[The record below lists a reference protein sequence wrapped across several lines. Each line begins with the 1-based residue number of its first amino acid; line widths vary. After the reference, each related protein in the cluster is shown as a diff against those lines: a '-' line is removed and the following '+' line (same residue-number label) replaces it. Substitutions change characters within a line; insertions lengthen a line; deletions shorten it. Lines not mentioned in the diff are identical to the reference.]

1 MMLLRAICKD
11 GQGMTEIAVRAG
23 RWIRG
28 GAPLRTLRAEWM
40 LVTLAVLC
48 ALAVAIPELGA
59 KALDV
64 LADAYLEVSVFVA
77 LTLAIFYGLE
87 RWAKVDLAEL
97 LQRHRAWQVPIAALL
112 GATPGCGA
120 EILLVT
126 QYTRGVVSFGAIVAT
141 LTATMGDSA
150 FLLIAKDPPAAAIV
164 IGLCTAA
171 GIVTGLVV
179 DRLHPK
185 GLGIL
190 RREIEAQLG
199 CAVASPGDTRPGLLR
214 RMAEKLW
221 LLVFVP
227 GLVIAIGEG
236 ILQLDVNAWF
246 GALAPHE
253 PVKWIGVAGGLLAL
267 AMFITRRDPTKG
279 YGGIDPRVTMGL
291 PPVRRMIVDTN
302 FVTFWVVLGLFG
314 YEIVAHVTG
323 GGVSAWL
330 QASQVL
336 LPLTAT
342 LIGLIPGCGV
352 MVLVTTLYL
361 QHQIPL
367 AALISA
373 AISTD
378 GDALFPAIA
387 LAPRAAILATLY
399 TAVPALVMGYGW
411 YLLMG

>member
-1 MMLLRAICKD
+1 
-11 GQGMTEIAVRAG
+11 MTDIAVRAG

-28 GAPLRTLRAEWM
+28 GAPLRALRTEWM
-40 LVTLAVLC
+40 LVTLAVLA
-48 ALAVAIPELGA
+48 ALAVASPELREKAVGA
-59 KALDV
+59 
-64 LADAYLEVSVFVA
+64 LADAYIEVSVFVA

-87 RWAKVDLAEL
+87 RWAQIDLAEV
-97 LQRHRAWQVPIAALL
+97 LQRYRAWQVPIAAVL
-112 GATPGCGA
+112 GAIPGCGA

-150 FLLIAKDPPAAAIV
+150 FLLMAKDPPTAAIV
-164 IGLCTAA
+164 IGLCTVA
-171 GIVTGLVV
+171 GIVAGYAVNFV
-179 DRLHPK
+179 HPN
-185 GLGIL
+185 GLGVL
-190 RREIEAQLG
+190 RREIAANLG
-199 CAVASPGDTRPGLLR
+199 CSTPLGDDARPSALR
-214 RMAEKLW
+214 RLAEKAW

-227 GLVIAIGEG
+227 GLIVAILEG
-236 ILQLDVNAWF
+236 IVQVDVNAWF
-246 GALAPHE
+246 GAYAAHE
-253 PVKWIGVAGGLLAL
+253 PTKILGFVGGLLCI

-302 FVTFWVVLGLFG
+302 FVTFWVFLGLFG
-314 YEIVAHVTG
+314 YEIVAHATG
-323 GGVSAWL
+323 GGVTQWL
-330 QASQVL
+330 QATELL
-336 LPLTAT
+336 LPLMAT
-342 LIGLIPGCGV
+342 LIGLIPGCGIMVV
-352 MVLVTTLYL
+352 MTTLYIQQQL
-361 QHQIPL
+361 PL

-411 YLLMG
+411 YFLMG

>member
-1 MMLLRAICKD
+1 MS
-11 GQGMTEIAVRAG
+11 EIAVRAG
-23 RWIRG
+23 RWIGDTAAVRW
-28 GAPLRTLRAEWM
+28 LRTEWM
-40 LVTLAVLC
+40 LATLAILT
-48 ALAVAIPELGA
+48 AVVVAVPELRERA
-59 KALDV
+59 VDV

-87 RWAKVDLAEL
+87 HWAKVDLAQL
-97 LQRHRAWQVPIAALL
+97 LQRHRAWQVPIAAVL

-171 GIVTGLVV
+171 GIVTGYVV
-179 DRLHPK
+179 DRLHPE
-185 GLGIL
+185 GLGAL
-190 RREIEAQLG
+190 RREIADLAACG
-199 CAVASPGDTRPGLLR
+199 IAPGDDLRPGLLR
-214 RMAEKLW
+214 RAAEGLW
-221 LLVFVP
+221 LLVLVP
-227 GLVIAIGEG
+227 GVVVAIAEG

-246 GALAPHE
+246 GPLAGAE
-253 PVKWIGVAGGLLAL
+253 PVKWLGFVGALLAL
-267 AMFITRRDPTKG
+267 AMFITRRDPEKG
-279 YGGIDPRVTMGL
+279 YGGIDPRVTMSL

-314 YEIVAHVTG
+314 YEVVAQATG
-323 GGVSAWL
+323 GGVGAWL
-330 QASQVL
+330 QATEMF

-342 LIGLIPGCGV
+342 LIGLIPGCGI

-373 AISTD
+373 AVSTD

-399 TAVPALVMGYGW
+399 TAVPAGVLGSGW
-411 YLLMG
+411 DFLAR

>member
-1 MMLLRAICKD
+1 MSEIALGAGRWFMGGALLRA
-11 GQGMTEIAVRAG
+11 
-23 RWIRG
+23 
-28 GAPLRTLRAEWM
+28 LRQEWM
-40 LVTLAVLC
+40 LVTLAVLAGL
-48 ALAVAIPELGA
+48 ALASPELREKAAGA
-59 KALDV
+59 
-64 LADAYLEVSVFVA
+64 LADAYLEVSTFVA

-87 RWAKVDLAEL
+87 RWAGIDLAQVL
-97 LQRHRAWQVPIAALL
+97 GRHRAWQVPIAAIL

-126 QYTRGVVSFGAIVAT
+126 QYTRGVVSFGAIVAA

-164 IGLCTAA
+164 IGLCTLAGIAA
-171 GIVTGLVV
+171 GYAVNL
-179 DRLHPK
+179 LHPD
-185 GLGIL
+185 GLGVL
-190 RREIEAQLG
+190 KREIAANLG
-199 CAVASPGDTRPGLLR
+199 CGAPAGADERPSRAR
-214 RMAEKLW
+214 RLAEAGW
-221 LLVFVP
+221 LLVLIP
-227 GLVIAIGEG
+227 GLAIAILEG

-246 GALAPHE
+246 GAYAEHE
-253 PVKWIGVAGGLLAL
+253 PTKVLGLAGGLLAI
-267 AMFITRRDPTKG
+267 AMFITRRDPAKG
-279 YGGIDPRVTMGL
+279 YGGIDPRVTMAL

-314 YEIVAHVTG
+314 YEIVAHATG
-323 GGVSAWL
+323 GGVGPWL
-330 QASQVL
+330 QASEIL

-361 QHQIPL
+361 QHGIPL

-387 LAPRAAILATLY
+387 LAPRAAVLATLY
-399 TAVPALVMGYGW
+399 TAVPALVAGYGW
-411 YLLMG
+411 YFVMG

>member
-1 MMLLRAICKD
+1 
-11 GQGMTEIAVRAG
+11 MTEIAVRAG
-23 RWIRG
+23 RWFRD
-28 GAPLRTLRAEWM
+28 APFWSRLRAEWM
-40 LVTLAVLC
+40 LVTLATMA
-48 ALAVAIPELGA
+48 ALAVAVPELRA
-59 KALDV
+59 KALD
-64 LADAYLEVSVFVA
+64 LIADAYLEVSVFVA
-77 LTLAIFYGLE
+77 LTLALFYGLE
-87 RWAKVDLAEL
+87 RWAKVDLGEL

-164 IGLCTAA
+164 IGLCTVAGVAA
-171 GIVTGLVV
+171 GYVV
-179 DRLHPK
+179 NAVHPN
-185 GLGIL
+185 GLGVL
-190 RREIEAQLG
+190 KREIEAQAG
-199 CAVASPGDTRPGLLR
+199 CRIASPQDAQPGPAR
-214 RMAEKLW
+214 RAAEVLW
-221 LLVFVP
+221 LLVFAP
-227 GLVIAIGEG
+227 GVVIAVCEG
-236 ILQLDVNAWF
+236 ILQMDVNAWF
-246 GALAPHE
+246 GALGEHE
-253 PVKWIGVAGGLLAL
+253 PAKWVGVVGGLMSL

-279 YGGIDPRVTMGL
+279 YGGVDPRVTMGL

-314 YEIVAHVTG
+314 YEVVAYATG
-323 GGVSAWL
+323 GGVTAWL
-330 QASQVL
+330 QGGQIA
-336 LPLTAT
+336 LPLMAT

-387 LAPRAAILATLY
+387 LAPRAAVLATLY

-411 YLLMG
+411 YLIMG

>member
-1 MMLLRAICKD
+1 
-11 GQGMTEIAVRAG
+11 MTDIAVRAG

-28 GAPLRTLRAEWM
+28 GAPLRLLRTEWM
-40 LVTLAVLC
+40 LVTLAVLA
-48 ALAVAIPELGA
+48 ALAVASPELREKAIGA
-59 KALDV
+59 
-64 LADAYLEVSVFVA
+64 LADAYIEVSVFVA

-87 RWAKVDLAEL
+87 YWAKIDLADVL
-97 LQRHRAWQVPIAALL
+97 RRHRAWQVPIAAVL

-126 QYTRGVVSFGAIVAT
+126 QYTRGVVGFGAIVAT

-150 FLLIAKDPPAAAIV
+150 FLLIAKDPPTAAIV
-164 IGLCTAA
+164 IGLCTVA
-171 GIVTGLVV
+171 GIVAGYVV
-179 DRLHPK
+179 NFVHPN
-185 GLGIL
+185 GLGVL
-190 RREIEAQLG
+190 RREIEVNLG
-199 CAVASPGDTRPGLLR
+199 CAAPAHDDAHPSTLR
-214 RMAEKLW
+214 RLAEKAW

-227 GLVIAIGEG
+227 GIVVAILEG
-236 ILQLDVNAWF
+236 IAQVDVNAWF
-246 GALAPHE
+246 GAYAAHE
-253 PVKWIGVAGGLLAL
+253 PTKILGFIGGLLCI

-279 YGGIDPRVTMGL
+279 YGGIDPRATMAL

-302 FVTFWVVLGLFG
+302 FVTFWVFLGLFG
-314 YEIVAHVTG
+314 YEIVAHATG
-323 GGVSAWL
+323 GGVTHWL
-330 QASQVL
+330 QATEVL

-342 LIGLIPGCGV
+342 LIGLIPGCGIMVV
-352 MVLVTTLYL
+352 MTTLYIQQQL
-361 QHQIPL
+361 PL

-411 YLLMG
+411 YVLMG

>member
-1 MMLLRAICKD
+1 
-11 GQGMTEIAVRAG
+11 MTEMAVRAG

-28 GAPLRTLRAEWM
+28 GAPLRTLRTEWM
-40 LVTLAVLC
+40 LVLLASLA
-48 ALAVAIPELGA
+48 ALVAASPELRA
-59 KALDV
+59 KAADA

-87 RWAKVDLAEL
+87 RWAKVDLAEVL
-97 LQRHRAWQVPIAALL
+97 ARHRRWQVPIAALL

-164 IGLCTAA
+164 IGLCTVA
-171 GIVTGLVV
+171 GIVTGYVV
-179 DRLHPK
+179 DRMHPN
-185 GLGIL
+185 GLGML
-190 RREIEAQLG
+190 RREIEANLG
-199 CAVASPGDTRPGLLR
+199 CGTAPLGDARPGPAR
-214 RMAEKLW
+214 RLAEGAW
-221 LLVFVP
+221 LLVFAP
-227 GLVIAIGEG
+227 GLVVAICEG
-236 ILQLDVNAWF
+236 ILQMDVNAWF
-246 GALAPHE
+246 GAYAVHE
-253 PVKWIGVAGGLLAL
+253 PVKILGIVGGLLAL

-279 YGGIDPRVTMGL
+279 YGGVDPRVTMGL

-302 FVTFWVVLGLFG
+302 FVTFWVFLGLFG
-314 YEIVAHVTG
+314 YEIVAHATG
-323 GGVSAWL
+323 GGVANWL
-330 QASQVL
+330 QASEAL
-336 LPLTAT
+336 LPLMAT
-342 LIGLIPGCGV
+342 MIGLIPGCGV
-352 MVLVTTLYL
+352 MVVVTTLYV

-367 AALISA
+367 AALVSA

-387 LAPRAAILATLY
+387 LAPRAAVLATLY

-411 YLLMG
+411 YVVMGGR